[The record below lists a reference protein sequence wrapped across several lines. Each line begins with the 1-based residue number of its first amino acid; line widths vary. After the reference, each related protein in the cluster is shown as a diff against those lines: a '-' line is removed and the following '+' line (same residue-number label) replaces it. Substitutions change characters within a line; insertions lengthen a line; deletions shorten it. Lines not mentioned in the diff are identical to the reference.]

1 MKTLNLYQARS
12 NLFRLVDE
20 VANGESIVI
29 AKDGKTLAA
38 LVPVAKVAKASFK
51 FGTLKGKIHIA
62 NDTRTG
68 DPEIER
74 LLLKERSFPGE
85 DPLGHTY
92 LGLDFQ

>member
-1 MKTLNLYQARS
+1 MKTLNLYQARA
-12 NLFRLVDE
+12 NLSRLVDE

-29 AKDGKTLAA
+29 AKDGKPLAA

-51 FGTLKGKIHIA
+51 FGTLKGKIHIT

-74 LLLKERSFPGE
+74 LLTEGAIFPR
-85 DPLGHTY
+85 
-92 LGLDFQ
+92 